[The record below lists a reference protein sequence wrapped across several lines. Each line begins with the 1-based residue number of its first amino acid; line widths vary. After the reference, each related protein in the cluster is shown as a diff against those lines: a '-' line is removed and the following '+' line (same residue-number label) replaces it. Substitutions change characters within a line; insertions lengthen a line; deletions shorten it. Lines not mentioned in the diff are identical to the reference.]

1 MADEAVPPGHWW
13 DAGDSYRPPVPGFD
27 AAVPSPAR
35 IYDYYLG
42 GKDNFAVDREAA
54 EKALSVVPDGRW
66 VARANRS
73 FLVRAVSFM
82 AQRGIRQFIDLGTGI
97 PTSPSVHE
105 VAREVHADARVL
117 YVDNEPSVTVHN
129 RALLA
134 TSEGVVSIDGDI
146 RHSYEIFASTE
157 MQELIDFDQPVG
169 VLLVAVLHFI
179 SDSDDPEGIVRAFT
193 KYMAPSSYLALS
205 HITSDGTEPQ
215 VMATIQE
222 AYAKASA
229 PAVFRTKFEIQ
240 AFFAGLDM
248 EGPGLVDVT
257 EWTAYERISSARPTA
272 LRFLAGIGRQ
282 P

>member
-1 MADEAVPPGHWW
+1 M
-13 DAGDSYRPPVPGFD
+13 
-27 AAVPSPAR
+27 
-35 IYDYYLG
+35 YDYYLG
-42 GKDNFAVDREAA
+42 GKDNFTADREAA

-105 VAREVHADARVL
+105 VAREVRADARVL

-134 TSEGVVSIDGDI
+134 TCEGVVAIDGDI
-146 RHSYEIFASTE
+146 RQPYGIFASTE
-157 MQELIDFDQPVG
+157 LQELIDFSQPVG
-169 VLLVAVLHFI
+169 MLFVAVLHFI
-179 SDSDDPEGIVRAFT
+179 TEGDDPEGIVRSFT
-193 KYMAPSSYLALS
+193 KYMAPGSYLALS
-205 HITSDGTEPQ
+205 HITSDRTDPH
-215 VMATIQE
+215 VIATIQE

-248 EGPGLVDVT
+248 EGPGLADVT

-272 LRFLAGIGRQ
+272 LRFLAGIGHK